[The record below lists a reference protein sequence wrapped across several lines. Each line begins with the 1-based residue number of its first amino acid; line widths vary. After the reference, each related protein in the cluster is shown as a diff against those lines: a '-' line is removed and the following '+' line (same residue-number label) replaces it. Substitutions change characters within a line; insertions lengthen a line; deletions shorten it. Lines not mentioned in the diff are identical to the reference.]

1 MKLFLKAVSVVV
13 MALSGGVLNSSAGDM
28 EAARELSFAKPS
40 VNSDV
45 SIPVVREPAVTD
57 EKPGEKEFAR
67 QNNTGKLM
75 PDALYCEKIRCYDI
89 MPPVN
94 DSSWCQ
100 DDTLKSVT
108 LTSLNKMPLYL
119 GGDKPVS
126 GAIHLDEAKN
136 IIIDFAPPGD
146 QYSFFTFPSAGLEE
160 LYLGNQTE
168 VKGTYTD
175 AFDWD
180 GYHERF
186 KVDFT
191 CRSKSL

>member
-1 MKLFLKAVSVVV
+1 MKLFLKAVSVVL
-13 MALSGGVLNSSAGDM
+13 MALSGGVLNSNAGDM
-28 EAARELSFAKPS
+28 EAARELSFSKPT

-45 SIPVVREPAVTD
+45 SIPAVSEPAVTD
-57 EKPGEKEFAR
+57 EEPGEGEVAR
-67 QNNTGKLM
+67 QNNTGKLL
-75 PDALYCEKIRCYDI
+75 PEALYCKKVRCYDI

-119 GGDKPVS
+119 SGDKPVS

-160 LYLGNQTE
+160 LYLGSQTE

-191 CRSKSL
+191 CRKSL